1 MIKYCKT
8 CFNPSAR
15 PSIKFD
21 KNGKCYLCAFEP
33 IKKLDFNFKKYGWK
47 KKQELKKDLLHI
59 NCKDLR
65 NKNYLINRGWDEK

>member
-8 CFNPSAR
+8 CLNPSAR

-33 IKKLDFNFKKYGWK
+33 LKKLDLNFKKYGWK
-47 KKQELKKDLLHI
+47 K
-59 NCKDLR
+59 
-65 NKNYLINRGWDEK
+65 NKN